1 MKCALKMALAISYQI
16 NTHEMVGTICLLMD
30 EFQISARQF
39 TINEKFS
46 LGQRSQLRQKLEAPT
61 SLLIIVFGN
70 YMLANINLIV
80 FYFFIKVLN
89 DRACVY
95 IIRTKT
101 ITPSNSWAV
110 DKNECCGYFFSIWV
124 LKKTRTVGALWAPCS
139 FVWKTTLFTDKK
151 NVSTRFVIHS
161 YKAS

>member
-124 LKKTRTVGALWAPCS
+124 LKKMTSKKQLHIGSLIFYDLWGLYFRATHLNCDV
-139 FVWKTTLFTDKK
+139 FNL
-151 NVSTRFVIHS
+151 
-161 YKAS
+161 